1 MSRMPI
7 GFVLK
12 EWKEIYADGREIE
25 NRNKSNMPMKR
36 L

>member
-1 MSRMPI
+1 MPI

-12 EWKEIYADGREIE
+12 EWKEMYADGREIG
-25 NRNKSNMPMKR
+25 NGNKSNVPMKR